1 MKLTLDVKEHKA
13 AFLLELLDTFK
24 DFVAVE
30 LPAESLSAEEKA
42 FIDRRLAAYE
52 AEPNRLVSWAQLAES
67 VKNLTD
73 R

>member
-52 AEPNRLVSWAQLAES
+52 AEPN
-67 VKNLTD
+67 
-73 R
+73 

>member
-30 LPAESLSAEEKA
+30 LLPNHSPLKKRHSLTAVWLRMK
-42 FIDRRLAAYE
+42 
-52 AEPNRLVSWAQLAES
+52 PNQ
-67 VKNLTD
+67 TD
-73 R
+73 W